1 MEGMDYFSEL
11 WNYIEMAESP
21 IFLTGAITDVYL
33 ERTTDFVQIVYVLSV
48 LISLS
53 KFLKLIRCFKQLSF
67 LVMMIEQVVM
77 DVKYFFVLFSIF
89 LLTFGEC
96 YHILDIAVEAYGRMP
111 EIAGQSISTLRSA
124 MGDLAMVDSDH
135 SFDIILPG
143 G

>member
-53 KFLKLIRCFKQLSF
+53 KFLKLIRCFK
-67 LVMMIEQVVM
+67 
-77 DVKYFFVLFSIF
+77 
-89 LLTFGEC
+89 
-96 YHILDIAVEAYGRMP
+96 
-111 EIAGQSISTLRSA
+111 
-124 MGDLAMVDSDH
+124 
-135 SFDIILPG
+135 
-143 G
+143 